1 MVLMTCPGA
10 DIAKRLFVNKSS
22 SLWLLYSLKVNKHSV
37 RKKKSKKPKKK
48 HTHGPWLKRNLRL
61 ESPSP
66 LSWCIIVAD
75 VVTVHRSRR
84 RHHKL
89 KDDSVTRSV

>member
-37 RKKKSKKPKKK
+37 RKKKSKKTKKK
-48 HTHGPWLKRNLRL
+48 TYTWAMAQK
-61 ESPSP
+61 ESASRV
-66 LSWCIIVAD
+66 SIT
-75 VVTVHRSRR
+75 VVLVYYCGGRGHRS
-84 RHHKL
+84 
-89 KDDSVTRSV
+89 